1 MATDTQSAHTD
12 EGLGRKD
19 FMKIG
24 PSLDALAISDSVCII
39 RALKIGDTSARS
51 HLNYLI
57 ASYASRRGIFVKYE
71 TFTAL
76 TSRMRPIVGC
86 IVTRVAERTA
96 TAGKS
101 AD

>member
-1 MATDTQSAHTD
+1 
-12 EGLGRKD
+12 
-19 FMKIG
+19 MKIG
-24 PSLDALAISDSVCII
+24 PSLDTLAVGDAVCII

-57 ASYASRRGIFVKYE
+57 ASYASRRGIFVRYE

-96 TAGKS
+96 TGGKPPG
-101 AD
+101 